1 METVGEI
8 CVLVKYSLKSEKMLG
23 TITVKGTFD
32 SDEQQAKKL
41 DKLYVARWI
50 VHANCLKKI
59 IDNCKPLLELW
70 KKSLEEMLDAKTMIG
85 CKKQMESFK
94 FFFRISIRP
103 KAICTHR

>member
-1 METVGEI
+1 
-8 CVLVKYSLKSEKMLG
+8 MLG
-23 TITVKGTFD
+23 TLTVKGTFD

-70 KKSLEEMLDAKTMIG
+70 KKKLG
-85 CKKQMESFK
+85 RNVRCKNDDWLQEADGVLQILFSDFN
-94 FFFRISIRP
+94 
-103 KAICTHR
+103 